1 MAQGEQP
8 MGVETEI
15 KFRVPKRNLASPP
28 RLTVPGCKIGMHA
41 ESDLTTTYFDTR
53 KHKLKRRGLS
63 LRVRQ
68 ADGKHI
74 QTIKKASGA
83 QFSRGEWETEIAG
96 RTPDLGQANGTP
108 LQRFASKKLR
118 RKLKPIFETSVRR
131 ITMPVHTKRSEL
143 ELAIDHGRIVAAGHT
158 SRIDE
163 VELELKSGSASDLF
177 RIAKAL
183 ERKLAA
189 ELCLRAKADQG
200 YDLVGG
206 KRAQAVFAE
215 PIELGKRMT
224 AIEGFQVIA
233 RSALR
238 HFSGNVDAVR
248 HLDPEGVHQ
257 MRVGLRRLR
266 AAISLFSKALPGT
279 KTEEIKT
286 ELRWLTGELARA
298 RELDVFLEEKI
309 GPVAREITPRR
320 GGKAIAK
327 QFAEKRAEALEE
339 ARKAVDSARCRALL
353 VDVLEWIEAQR
364 GRTDVANSELGEFA
378 AKLLGRR
385 LRRAHKDAGKLQE
398 MTAPERH
405 KFRIRMKKLRYS
417 GEFFESLFRSKRDRK
432 ALARLSKHTKKI
444 QDALGSL
451 NDFIADRKM
460 AAEAALKAP
469 PQDRRAR
476 AYVSG
481 IIVGREDEQAKPLMQ
496 AAAKELRALRHI
508 SAPG

>member
-1 MAQGEQP
+1 

-15 KFRVPKRNLASPP
+15 KFRMPKRNLGSTP
-28 RLTVPGCKIGMHA
+28 RLAVPGCKIGKRS
-41 ESDLTTTYFDTR
+41 ESDLKSTYFDTR
-53 KHKLKRRGLS
+53 KHKLKRRGLL

-74 QTIKKASGA
+74 QTIKKTSGA
-83 QFSRGEWETEIAG
+83 QFGRGEWETEIAG
-96 RTPDLGQANGTP
+96 NTPDLDEANGTP
-108 LQRFASKKLR
+108 LQRLASKKLR
-118 RKLKPIFETSVRR
+118 RKLKPIFETSVHR
-131 ITMPVHTKRSEL
+131 ITMPVRTKRSEL
-143 ELAIDHGRIVAAGHT
+143 ELAIDHGSIVASGHMN
-158 SRIDE
+158 RIEE
-163 VELELKSGSASDLF
+163 VELELKSGPTSDLF
-177 RIAKAL
+177 RVAKAL

-200 YDLVGG
+200 YDLVDG

-233 RSALR
+233 RSTLR

-266 AAISLFSKALPGT
+266 AAISLFSKTLPGK
-279 KTEEIKT
+279 KTEEIKI
-286 ELRWLTGELARA
+286 ELRWLTNELARA

-320 GGKAIAK
+320 GGKAIAR
-327 QFAEKRAEALEE
+327 QFAEKRTEALGQ
-339 ARKAVDSARCRALL
+339 AKRAVDSSRCRALL
-353 VDVLEWIEAQR
+353 VDVLEWIETQR
-364 GRTDVANSELGEFA
+364 GRTDAANSELGEFA
-378 AKLLGRR
+378 AKLLDRR
-385 LRRAHKDAGKLQE
+385 IRKAQKDAGKLQE

-405 KFRIRMKKLRYS
+405 KFRIRMKKIRYAV
-417 GEFFESLFRSKRDRK
+417 EFFESLFRSKRDRK
-432 ALARLSKHTKKI
+432 ALTRLTKHAKKI

-481 IIVGREDEQAKPLMQ
+481 IIVGREDEQARPLMQ
-496 AAAKELRALRHI
+496 AATNELRALRHL
-508 SAPG
+508 SGPG

>member
-1 MAQGEQP
+1 MA
-8 MGVETEI
+8 VETEI
-15 KFRVPKRNLASPP
+15 KFRVPKRNLGSSP
-28 RLTVPGCKIGMHA
+28 RFTVQGCKIGERS
-41 ESDLTTTYFDTR
+41 ESDLLSTYFDTR
-53 KHKLKRRGLS
+53 KHKLKRRGLL

-74 QTIKKASGA
+74 QTIKKTSGA
-83 QFSRGEWETEIAG
+83 QFGRGEWETEIAG
-96 RTPDLGQANGTP
+96 RTPDLDVTNGTP
-108 LQRFASKKLR
+108 LRRLASKKLR

-131 ITMPVHTKRSEL
+131 ITLPIRTRRSEL

-158 SRIDE
+158 SRIEE
-163 VELELKSGSASDLF
+163 VELELKSGPASDLF
-177 RIAKAL
+177 RIAKAV

-200 YDLVGG
+200 YDLVNGG
-206 KRAQAVFAE
+206 RAQAVFAE

-248 HLDPEGVHQ
+248 NLDPEGVHQ

-266 AAISLFSKALPGT
+266 AAISLFSNALPET

-286 ELRWLTGELARA
+286 ELRWLTNELARA

-309 GPVAREITPRR
+309 GPVAREITLQR

-327 QFAEKRAEALEE
+327 QFAEKRAEALEQ
-339 ARKAVDSARCRALL
+339 ARKAVDSPRCRALL
-353 VDVLEWIEAQR
+353 VDVLEWIETQH
-364 GRTDVANSELGEFA
+364 GRTGAANSELGKFA
-378 AKLLGRR
+378 TKLLDRR
-385 LRRAHKDAGKLQE
+385 IRKAQKDAGTLQE
-398 MTAPERH
+398 MTARERH
-405 KFRIRMKKLRYS
+405 KFRIRMKKIRYAV
-417 GEFFESLFRSKRDRK
+417 EFFESLFRSKRDRK
-432 ALARLSKHTKKI
+432 ALARLSKHTKKV

-460 AAEAALKAP
+460 AAEAALTAP

-476 AYVSG
+476 AYVAG
-481 IIVGREDEQAKPLMQ
+481 IIVGREDEQARPLMQ
-496 AAAKELRALRHI
+496 AAAKELRALRHL
-508 SAPG
+508 SALG

>member
-1 MAQGEQP
+1 

-15 KFRVPKRNLASPP
+15 KFRMPKRNLGSNP
-28 RLTVPGCKIGMHA
+28 RLTVPGCKIGKGS
-41 ESDLTTTYFDTR
+41 ENDLLSTYFDTR
-53 KHKLKRRGLS
+53 NHKLKRRGLL

-74 QTIKKASGA
+74 QTIKQTSGA
-83 QFSRGEWETEIAG
+83 QFGRGEWETEIAG
-96 RTPDLGQANGTP
+96 RTPDLAEANGTP

-118 RKLKPIFETSVRR
+118 RKLKPIFETAVHR
-131 ITMPVHTKRSEL
+131 ITMPVRTKRSEL
-143 ELAIDHGRIVAAGHT
+143 ELAIDHGRLVAAGHT
-158 SRIDE
+158 SRIEE
-163 VELELKSGSASDLF
+163 VELELKSGPPSDLF
-177 RIAKAL
+177 RVAKAL

-189 ELCLRAKADQG
+189 ELCLRAKADEG
-200 YDLVGG
+200 YDLVDG

-224 AIEGFQVIA
+224 VIEGFKVIA

-248 HLDPEGVHQ
+248 KLDPEGVHQ

-266 AAISLFSKALPGT
+266 AAISLFSNALPQT

-286 ELRWLTGELARA
+286 ELRWLTNELARA

-309 GPVAREITPRR
+309 GPVAREITPQR

-327 QFAEKRAEALEE
+327 HFAEKRAEALAQ
-339 ARKAVDSARCRALL
+339 ARRAVDSPRCRALL
-353 VDVLEWIEAQR
+353 VDVLEWIEAQH
-364 GRTDVANSELGEFA
+364 GQTDAANSDLGEFA
-378 AKLLGRR
+378 AELVNRR
-385 LRRAHKDAGKLQE
+385 LRRAHKDAGKLQK

-405 KFRIRMKKLRYS
+405 KFRIRMKKLRYAA
-417 GEFFESLFRSKRDRK
+417 EFFESLFRSKRERK
-432 ALARLSKHTKKI
+432 VLARLSKHTKKI

-469 PQDRRAR
+469 SQDRRAR

-481 IIVGREDEQAKPLMQ
+481 IIVGREEEQAKPLMK
-496 AAAKELRALRHI
+496 AAAKELRALRHL
-508 SAPG
+508 SGPG

>member
-1 MAQGEQP
+1 

-15 KFRVPKRNLASPP
+15 KFRMPKRNLGSSS
-28 RLTVPGCKIGMHA
+28 RLKVPGCKIGA
-41 ESDLTTTYFDTR
+41 RSESDLQSTYFDTR
-53 KHKLKRRGLS
+53 KHKLKRRGLL

-68 ADGKHI
+68 TDGKHI
-74 QTIKKASGA
+74 QTIKQTSGA
-83 QFSRGEWETEIAG
+83 QLGRGEWETEIG
-96 RTPDLGQANGTP
+96 SRTPDLDEANGTP
-108 LQRFASKKLR
+108 LERLASNKLR
-118 RKLKPIFETSVRR
+118 RKLKPIFETSVHR
-131 ITMPVHTKRSEL
+131 ISMPVRTKRSEL

-158 SRIDE
+158 SRIEE
-163 VELELKSGSASDLF
+163 VEVELKSGPASDLF
-177 RIAKAL
+177 RVAKAL
-183 ERKLAA
+183 ERKLGA

-200 YDLVGG
+200 YDLVNG

-224 AIEGFQVIA
+224 AIEGFKVIA
-233 RSALR
+233 RSAHR

-248 HLDPEGVHQ
+248 KLDPEGVHQ

-266 AAISLFSKALPGT
+266 AVISLFSKALPET
-279 KTEEIKT
+279 KAEETKT
-286 ELRWLTGELARA
+286 ELRWLTNELARA

-327 QFAEKRAEALEE
+327 QFAAKRTEALGE
-339 ARKAVDSARCRALL
+339 ARRAVDSPRCRALL
-353 VDVLEWIEAQR
+353 IDVLEWIEAQH

-378 AKLLGRR
+378 AQLLDRR
-385 LRRAHKDAGKLQE
+385 LRKAHKDAGKLQE

-405 KFRIRMKKLRYS
+405 KFRIRMKKLRYAA
-417 GEFFESLFRSKRDRK
+417 EFFESLFPSKRERK
-432 ALARLSKHTKKI
+432 ALARLSKHAKKI

-460 AAEAALKAP
+460 AAEAALQAP

-481 IIVGREDEQAKPLMQ
+481 IIVGREDEQARPLMK
-496 AAAKELRALRHI
+496 AAAKELRALRHL
-508 SAPG
+508 SRPG